1 MKKDKSFRDELERLL
16 SLPASDEEKESLLK
30 LSVNLKNPTRMTVL
44 AAALYKKATSGDL
57 SSLKEI
63 INAMGES
70 KGGNERVILLD
81 DIPKQ
86 T

>member
-1 MKKDKSFRDELERLL
+1 MKKDKSFKEELGRLL
-16 SLPASDEEKESLLK
+16 CLSASNQEAENLKELGITI
-30 LSVNLKNPTRMTVL
+30 KNPTRMTVL

-63 INAMGES
+63 INVMGEN
-70 KGGNERVILLD
+70 KETTERVILLD
-81 DIPKQ
+81 DITKQ